1 MKNLLISAILTIILA
16 PVIAGLFLLLTVV
29 VFIIGCLA
37 VLSLPRTILKHLTQI
52 EEDRKKLTGD
62 KK

>member
-1 MKNLLISAILTIILA
+1 MKNLLISAILTTILA

-37 VLSLPRTILKHLTQI
+37 VLSLPYTILKHITQI

>member
-37 VLSLPRTILKHLTQI
+37 VLSLPHTILKHLTQI